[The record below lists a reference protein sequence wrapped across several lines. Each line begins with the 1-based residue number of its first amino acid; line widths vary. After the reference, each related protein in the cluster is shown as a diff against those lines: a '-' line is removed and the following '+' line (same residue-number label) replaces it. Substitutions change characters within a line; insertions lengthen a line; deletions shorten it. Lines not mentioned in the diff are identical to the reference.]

1 MRPVFAV
8 AILVLAGCVENA
20 ADPSPEPT
28 ASAVKTSRA
37 SDVLFAAT
45 DCLQYHAY
53 FTTPSEQ
60 FVAFMPEGFRLA
72 ETVPGT
78 FDVRIEVTQCP
89 ARENQT
95 ASTQLWIE
103 LPVIPPTD
111 RIIANH
117 TQLLP
122 IEAYASTEELRS
134 TLENASIH
142 FVQGCDCQANTLAA
156 DPLLVDDIVA
166 KSLAGVYEMR
176 ATMAPDS
183 GSFRDERLARFIADD
198 GTILAIITEHTRDA
212 TNRGAG
218 TVAFQYVGSGG
229 APPVHEGIIHSVSAT
244 TIQLEYRN
252 PRLQQSL

>member
-1 MRPVFAV
+1 MRSLFVLASF
-8 AILVLAGCVENA
+8 VLAGCVGNA
-20 ADPSPEPT
+20 PDPSTEPT
-28 ASAVKTSRA
+28 APEVKPVRA
-37 SDVLFAAT
+37 SYVMFAAT
-45 DCLQYHAY
+45 DCLQYHTY

-60 FVAFMPEGFRLA
+60 FVTFMPEGFRLA
-72 ETVPGT
+72 ETAPGT

-89 ARENQT
+89 ASEDQ
-95 ASTQLWIE
+95 AGSTQLWIE
-103 LPVIPPTD
+103 LPVIPPAD
-111 RIIANH
+111 RIVANH
-117 TQLLP
+117 THLLP

-142 FVQGCDCQANTLAA
+142 FVERCDCQATTLAA

-166 KSLAGVYEMR
+166 QTLAGVYEMR

-183 GSFRDERLARFIADD
+183 GAFRDEQLARFIADD

-229 APPVHEGIIHSVSAT
+229 APPVHEGIIHSVSGT

-252 PRLQQSL
+252 PRVQQSL